1 MVSKPLL
8 FYDSGAGGLPYLTAA
23 RACLP
28 AERYI
33 YLADRKNFPL
43 GEKAEE
49 LVRQVVLESVSLAVE
64 RFAPRLVVI
73 ACNTAS
79 VVALQVLREH
89 FSIPF
94 VGVVPAVKPAALS
107 LAGGILAVVSTR
119 QTASGPYLDKLI
131 QEFSD
136 GREVIKIP
144 VANLVDFAEY
154 RYLSADPGERLASV
168 RQALA
173 PLLRQEVQAVVLGCT
188 HFVLLEQEFRT
199 VLTDRVALI
208 DSREGVTRRIV
219 SLLAGGSAEPADRGD
234 AHRAPEG
241 SVESGSAETR
251 PDPTEGAPPARLA
264 QLAKRAELYLH
275 GGEEEQE
282 RYRAFARH
290 FGLRYCGLL
299 EDAGR

>member
-1 MVSKPLL
+1 MVNKPLL

-43 GEKAEE
+43 GEKPRE
-49 LVRQVVLESVSLAVE
+49 LVREVVLESVSLAVE

-89 FSIPF
+89 FSFPF

-107 LAGGILAVVSTR
+107 SARGKLAVVSTR
-119 QTASGPYLDKLI
+119 QTASGPYLDGLI
-131 QEFSD
+131 REFAD
-136 GREVIKIP
+136 GREVIKVP
-144 VANLVDFAEY
+144 VADLVEFAEY
-154 RYLSADPGERLASV
+154 RYLSADPGERLDSV
-168 RQALA
+168 RRALA
-173 PLLRQEVQAVVLGCT
+173 PLLLQEVQAVVLGCT

-199 VLTDRVALI
+199 VLTDRVVLI
-208 DSREGVTRRIV
+208 DSRDGVTRRIV
-219 SLLAGGSAEPADRGD
+219 SLLAGGAPA
-234 AHRAPEG
+234 AQ
-241 SVESGSAETR
+241 
-251 PDPTEGAPPARLA
+251 PAQPAQPAQLA
-264 QLAKRAELYLH
+264 QLAKLYLR
-275 GGEEEQE
+275 GGAGEQE

-299 EDAGR
+299 EEAGR

>member
-23 RACLP
+23 RACLQT
-28 AERYI
+28 EHYI
-33 YLADRKNFPL
+33 YLADREHFPL
-43 GEKAEE
+43 GEKPAE
-49 LVRQVVLESVSLAVE
+49 LVRQLVLESVSLAVE
-64 RFAPRLVVI
+64 RFDPRLVVI

-79 VVALQVLREH
+79 VVALQLLREH

-107 LAGGILAVVSTR
+107 LARGKLAVVSTR
-119 QTASGPYLDKLI
+119 QTASGPYLDRLI
-131 QEFSD
+131 QDFAD
-136 GREVIKIP
+136 GREVIKVP

-154 RYLSADPGERLASV
+154 RYLSAEPGERLASV
-168 RQALA
+168 REALS
-173 PLLRQEVQAVVLGCT
+173 PLLRLEVQAVVLGCT
-188 HFVLLEQEFRT
+188 HFLLLEQEFRT

-219 SLLAGGSAEPADRGD
+219 SLLAGGGVEP
-234 AHRAPEG
+234 G
-241 SVESGSAETR
+241 STETAQ
-251 PDPTEGAPPARLA
+251 EAAGFEPPS

-275 GGEEEQE
+275 GGAEEQE

-290 FGLRYCGLL
+290 FDLCYCGLL
-299 EDAGR
+299 EEASR